1 MTMPAV
7 TRVIA
12 IRHGET
18 AWNAEQRLQ
27 GHTDIGLNER
37 GQEQA
42 RRLARA
48 LEGEDFAAV
57 YASDLSRAFA
67 TAQAFAEPAGLTVQP
82 DTGLRER
89 AFGLFEGHTYGEI
102 EQRWPDGAL
111 RWRQRDPAFAPEGGE
126 SLETFQARCVAA
138 VSRLAAAHAG
148 QSIAVVAHGGVL
160 DALYRAATRAGLSAP
175 RTWALGNAS
184 VNRLLHTDEGF
195 VLVGWNDSR
204 HLDD

>member
-7 TRVIA
+7 TRVVA

-27 GHTDIGLNER
+27 GHTDIGLNDR

-42 RRLARA
+42 RRLALA

-67 TAQAFAEPAGLTVQP
+67 TAQAFAAPAGLRVQA

-89 AFGLFEGHTYGEI
+89 AFGIFEGHTYGEI
-102 EQRWPDGAL
+102 EQRWPEGAL
-111 RWRQRDPAFAPEGGE
+111 RWRQRDPQFAPEGGE
-126 SLETFQARCVAA
+126 SLEAFQARSVAA
-138 VSRLAAAHAG
+138 VARLAAAHAG
-148 QSIAVVAHGGVL
+148 ESIAVVAHGGVL

-184 VNRLLHTDEGF
+184 VNRLLHTGEGF

-204 HLDD
+204 HLDE

>member
-7 TRVIA
+7 TRVVA

-67 TAQAFAEPAGLTVQP
+67 TAQAFAEPAGLTVRP

-111 RWRQRDPAFAPEGGE
+111 RWRQRDPQFAPEGGE
-126 SLETFQARCVAA
+126 SLETFQARCVAT

-204 HLDD
+204 HLED